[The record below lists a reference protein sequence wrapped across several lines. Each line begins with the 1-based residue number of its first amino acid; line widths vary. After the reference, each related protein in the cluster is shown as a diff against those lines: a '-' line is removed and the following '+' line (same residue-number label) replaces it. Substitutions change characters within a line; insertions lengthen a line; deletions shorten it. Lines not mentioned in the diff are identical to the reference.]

1 MKIKNWYKIV
11 FLGLSHIALG
21 QGAWQQIW
29 ADEFDYTGL
38 PHADR
43 WSYDEGCGV
52 TNNEAQYYAK
62 ERLKNTRVE
71 NGNLVIEAH
80 KEELNGCKYT
90 SGRIKSQY
98 KGDWQYGKFEV
109 RAKFPT
115 FKGSWPA
122 IWFLPTESKYGGWPK
137 SGEID
142 LMENVGY
149 EPHTAHFTIHTEA
162 FNHQIGTQK
171 GKSAT
176 VNNIA
181 ADFHTYTLYWYPDSL
196 CMFLDDVKHFTFK
209 KDGDYT
215 KWPFDQPFHILLN
228 LAIGGDW
235 GGTQGIDTTKFP
247 AQYLIDYVRVYQWQE
262 SGSTYTLDV
271 TSKHGQVAVSPLKA
285 QYALNEEVT
294 LTATP
299 DQGYEFKGW
308 SSDFF
313 TSDNPLTL
321 SMNRNLSIK
330 PLFRKVGELVLNG
343 EFDTG
348 RYWYFNSYGSAKASH
363 TVETNTA
370 QVNVTT
376 ANTDKPWEVQL
387 MQSPLALQK
396 GHTYTFSFDIEA
408 SQNMEATANV
418 GLNAEP
424 WTVYG
429 GSTFQVSTQKSS
441 QSKTFTMAVDDP
453 LARVCFDLGKNA
465 GLIKISNVSIV
476 DQTFISVDDQT
487 ANTGLNARY
496 SSTDGMLY
504 LQSEVELKKIQIS
517 NIWGG
522 LLYSTEV
529 ANVTNLEIPIT
540 GQMVLLKVVDAQGK
554 VAVRKLVPIP

>member
-1 MKIKNWYKIV
+1 MKNWYKII
-11 FLGLSHIALG
+11 FLLLSQIMLG
-21 QGAWQQIW
+21 QGTWQKIW

-38 PHADR
+38 PQADK

-80 KEELNGCKYT
+80 KEDLYGCKYT

-98 KGDWQYGKFEV
+98 KGDWKYGKFEV

-122 IWFLPTESKYGGWPK
+122 IWFLPTDSKYGSWPK

-149 EPHTAHFTIHTEA
+149 EPNTAHFTIHTEA
-162 FNHQIGTQK
+162 YNHQIGTQK
-171 GKSAT
+171 GQDAT
-176 VNNIA
+176 VNNVA

-196 CMFLDDVKHFTFK
+196 CMYLDNVKHFTFK

-235 GGTQGIDTTKFP
+235 GGSQGIDDTKFP
-247 AQYLIDYVRVYQWQE
+247 AQYLVDYVRVYQWQE
-262 SGSTYTLDV
+262 TQGPYTLNIEANHGDVAVIPSKSTYTLD
-271 TSKHGQVAVSPLKA
+271 
-285 QYALNEEVT
+285 EEVT

-299 DQGYEFKGW
+299 NEGYQFKGW

-313 TSDNPLTL
+313 ASNNPLTI
-321 SMNRNLSIK
+321 SMNRSLNIK
-330 PLFRKVGELVLNG
+330 PLFKKIGELVQNG
-343 EFDTG
+343 GFEDG
-348 RYWYFNSYGSAKASH
+348 SRYWYFSSYGTAKASYA
-363 TVETNTA
+363 TENNVT

-376 ANTDKPWEVQL
+376 ANTTKPWEVQL
-387 MQSPLALQK
+387 IQYNIALLK
-396 GHTYTFSFDIEA
+396 GHTYLFSFDIEA
-408 SQNMEATANV
+408 DQDMGVIANV
-418 GLNAEP
+418 GLNADP

-429 GSTFQVSTQKSS
+429 GLTFVAGTVKSS
-441 QSKTFTMAVDDP
+441 QSKTFTMSVDDH
-453 LARVCFDLGKNA
+453 LARISFDLGKNT
-465 GLIKISNVSIV
+465 GLVKISNVSIV
-476 DQTFISVDDQT
+476 DQTLSAVSDALENDALKVYYNPDNQKIQVTSATPMKSILVSNVWGSVLYKSDPSNALSVD
-487 ANTGLNARY
+487 
-496 SSTDGMLY
+496 
-504 LQSEVELKKIQIS
+504 
-517 NIWGG
+517 
-522 LLYSTEV
+522 
-529 ANVTNLEIPIT
+529 IPLWDRIA
-540 GQMVLLKVVDAQGK
+540 VLKVIDTQGR
-554 VAVRKLVPIP
+554 VRVCKLVRP